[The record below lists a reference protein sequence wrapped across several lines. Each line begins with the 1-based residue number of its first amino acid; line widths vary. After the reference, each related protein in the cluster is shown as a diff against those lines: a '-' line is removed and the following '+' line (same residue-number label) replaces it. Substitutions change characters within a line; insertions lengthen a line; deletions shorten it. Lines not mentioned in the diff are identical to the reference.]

1 MFKIDGLD
9 KLQMQLK
16 QAEKAFQ
23 ELDGEIGKVSFDP
36 DDPTSIS
43 GAIQSMERM
52 IDDRV
57 GQFANNELIAPMI
70 EATKEEFRDAI
81 IAKASQARLEADD
94 E

>member
-1 MFKIDGLD
+1 MFKIEGLD
-9 KLQMQLK
+9 KLQKELK

-23 ELDGEIGKVSFDP
+23 ELDGEFGQVRFDP
-36 DDPTSIS
+36 HDPASIS

-52 IDDRV
+52 VDERI
-57 GQFANNELIAPMI
+57 GQYANNELVAPMI